1 MFIYYVLMKPYSW
14 WIRINCR
21 FLALPLGFG
30 AKWNSCHLRTIRKKL
45 RVCFSFTFE
54 CKRILL
60 HWGKHCGWQ
69 QKWGRSALWWEHY
82 LLTGDFFKG
91 AVISCDLTKSVL
103 CVFFLVFPFF
113 FYFRSTWKM
122 LLILLGVLLLHLII
136 LILLIVSTAASVSVF
151 FFIIII
157 SNCSWVMKIEMHN
170 CW

>member
-1 MFIYYVLMKPYSW
+1 MSNEKLFTTPYPNIQGMFIYYVLMKPYSW

-103 CVFFLVFPFF
+103 CVFFWFFLFF
-113 FYFRSTWKM
+113 FTSD
-122 LLILLGVLLLHLII
+122 LLEKC
-136 LILLIVSTAASVSVF
+136 
-151 FFIIII
+151 
-157 SNCSWVMKIEMHN
+157 CSFCSE
-170 CW
+170 CFCCT

>member
-21 FLALPLGFG
+21 FLALHLGFG

-103 CVFFLVFPFF
+103 CVFFWFFLFF
-113 FYFRSTWKM
+113 FLQIYLKNAAHSARSASAA
-122 LLILLGVLLLHLII
+122 LNHPHPPHRLH
-136 LILLIVSTAASVSVF
+136 SGQCKCVF
-151 FFIIII
+151 FHYYYFKLQLGYED
-157 SNCSWVMKIEMHN
+157 WDA
-170 CW
+170 